1 MEEKCMS
8 QKCISFR
15 KTSRFALKKESNM
28 LKSQPKFG
36 FFTIYIPYFWHFG
49 GKIGSLDFQKVRIPI
64 FLLQAFFLYNVIKHE
79 AASYG
84 KAIYFWFWYNSLY
97 CRNIVIFLISV
108 FFQIKLDLLK
118 NPNSSLALR
127 FNQEYFFQRYPHKWQ
142 HSTMNQPGI
151 F

>member
-1 MEEKCMS
+1 MHVSKVHQFQENFPLRLEKGEQYVEIATQVWLFHNLYS
-8 QKCISFR
+8 
-15 KTSRFALKKESNM
+15 
-28 LKSQPKFG
+28 
-36 FFTIYIPYFWHFG
+36 
-49 GKIGSLDFQKVRIPI
+49 I
-64 FLLQAFFLYNVIKHE
+64 FLAFWGENRLFRLPKSKDSNLPSSSILFLYNVIKHE